1 MKENRYLN
9 RITNIEYSRLPG
21 FAGNSELHFLKAATD
36 GFDGM
41 KADMRLS
48 KDGEIVLCH
57 DPGYTFDAE
66 GRITV
71 FNKDN
76 FTEIHDLELAQI
88 RELEFDTP
96 DESGNYYHPCLL
108 DSMLRICRDNDLIP
122 YLTNRHEDWREETA
136 GHMFKLL
143 EKYGLTD
150 KAIMNLYA
158 GNPDTMSAIRKFI
171 PNADACDT
179 KHREDVF
186 SKEMIDESAKEGYK
200 IICLCHFSD
209 SPVTKELIGYAEK
222 KNISI
227 WEWGMT
233 TAEEVRKYLE
243 LGVKGFQMYTR
254 DVTNAVIRNM
264 GF

>member
-21 FAGNSELHFLKAATD
+21 FAGNSELHFRKAAAD
-36 GFDGM
+36 GFDGL

-57 DPGYTFDAE
+57 DPGYTFDVY
-66 GRITV
+66 GRITA
-71 FNKDN
+71 FDKDN

-88 RELEFDTP
+88 KKLEFDTP
-96 DESGNYYHPCLL
+96 DENGRYYHPCLL
-108 DSMLRICRDNDLIP
+108 ETMLKICREYDLIP
-122 YLTNRHEDWREETA
+122 YLTNRHEDWRQQTA
-136 GHMFKLL
+136 AHMAELL
-143 EKYGLTD
+143 NKHGLTE

-158 GNPDTMSAIRKFI
+158 GDPETMKAIRTYI
-171 PNADACDT
+171 PYADACDT
-179 KHREDVF
+179 KHREDIF
-186 SKEMIDESAKEGYK
+186 SKEMIDESAAEGYK

-222 KNISI
+222 NGISI

-233 TAEEVRKYLE
+233 TKEDVLKYLQA
-243 LGVKGFQMYTR
+243 GVKGFQMYTR
-254 DVTNAVIRNM
+254 DITNSVIRNM